1 MTKEAAFEF
10 FAQMTD
16 AFVPALC
23 ADVFRVL
30 DHNDDGELSAEEWAK
45 MVDILRTSPDSSAS
59 SDASLQPQ
67 VMLPL
72 INAHAHAHAH
82 GAHRTSCDRDGEVLV
97 PK

>member
-45 MVDILRTSPDSSAS
+45 MVDILRTSPGSSAS
-59 SDASLQPQ
+59 MQPQ
-67 VMLPL
+67 VVDF
-72 INAHAHAHAH
+72 IF
-82 GAHRTSCDRDGEVLV
+82 TIIDS
-97 PK
+97 